1 MDTLIFLRDTIT
13 ANVVKVVDSCQPCFQ
28 EAETNCKDIAIV
40 AIICV
45 TIFFIAIAAI
55 TAYYCLKKE
64 EYDATKEE
72 PISRSLPCKKLIETM
87 ELRQLEADGFFFDK
101 DGKLAAFD
109 TNLTQKIDSVVVR
122 KDILDSFISQSG
134 LKLVWLVDAKKEIHS
149 GDYSHGNQSDWEA
162 VFTYEENHITGD
174 INRLPGEITGQ
185 LFDI

>member
-64 EYDATKEE
+64 EYDATKSPYYNSSNNITIERQKAE
-72 PISRSLPCKKLIETM
+72 FKNRLLSFLEKNNKDLGKTPKTRERIESDVSQYYIKVLAALI
-87 ELRQLEADGFFFDK
+87 DGSNIPDYTK
-101 DGKLAAFD
+101 EQITNDGK
-109 TNLTQKIDSVVVR
+109 
-122 KDILDSFISQSG
+122 
-134 LKLVWLVDAKKEIHS
+134 
-149 GDYSHGNQSDWEA
+149 
-162 VFTYEENHITGD
+162 
-174 INRLPGEITGQ
+174 
-185 LFDI
+185 